1 MNEINKNLRK
11 QIYDI
16 VLYTEGAF
24 SVKELYQMPI
34 YQATEI
40 VASYSEKNRKESEAI
55 DAASGKKT
63 F

>member
-1 MNEINKNLRK
+1 
-11 QIYDI
+11 
-16 VLYTEGAF
+16 
-24 SVKELYQMPI
+24 MPI

>member
-24 SVKELYQMPI
+24 SVKELYHMPL
-34 YQATEI
+34 YHTTEI
-40 VASYSEKNRKESEAI
+40 IESFSDKNTKEKEAI
-55 DAASGKKT
+55 EAASGKKT